1 MSSSMIEEYRR
12 TLVALNELLEKKK
25 RQRADKKQLDTLRA
39 EIDEVEEVLS
49 HLTKGEN
56 RYRWKL

>member
-1 MSSSMIEEYRR
+1 MIEEYRR